1 MNTTTLACDEGQFK
15 CPTAALTVS
24 SDEVDSYNQ
33 NSPPP
38 SPSSLSPGLSESAA
52 TTSGSDTEEDIL
64 PLMPDSKSS
73 YRTGCAHI
81 LPRRSPTLSHFQR
94 QRNRGSHPY
103 HRPSPSFEEEYLG
116 SKLLGRP
123 FNSDDSSESISSRVK
138 DVYTRQI
145 EQLSPESFR
154 YAVHYKEAVRERKRM
169 RMFTA
174 AWELEETKRL
184 CAFLQTTMVSS
195 EMEFVAAKEESR
207 WLLDMI
213 VDRQKLRPL
222 EADARHVAAAYD
234 RDKKSLHRA
243 DAELSLLKD
252 SIIEAGS

>member
-1 MNTTTLACDEGQFK
+1 MNTITLACDEGQFK
-15 CPTAALTVS
+15 CPTAAPTVS
-24 SDEVDSYNQ
+24 SDEVDSYNHHS
-33 NSPPP
+33 SPPR
-38 SPSSLSPGLSESAA
+38 SPRSSSPGLSESAT
-52 TTSGSDTEEDIL
+52 TTSGSDAEEAL
-64 PLMPDSKSS
+64 TPDSKHS

-81 LPRRSPTLSHFQR
+81 LPHRSPTLSRSQR

-103 HRPSPSFEEEYLG
+103 RRTSPSFEEECLG

-123 FNSDDSSESISSRVK
+123 SNSDDSSESMSLRVK

-145 EQLSPESFR
+145 EQLSPDSFR
-154 YAVHYKEAVRERKRM
+154 HAVHYKEAVRERKRM

-184 CAFLQTTMVSS
+184 RAFLQTTMVNS
-195 EMEFVAAKEESR
+195 EMEFVAAEEESR

-213 VDRQKLRPL
+213 VDRQKLKSVK
-222 EADARHVAAAYD
+222 ADVRHVTAAYD

-252 SIIEAGS
+252 SIIKAES